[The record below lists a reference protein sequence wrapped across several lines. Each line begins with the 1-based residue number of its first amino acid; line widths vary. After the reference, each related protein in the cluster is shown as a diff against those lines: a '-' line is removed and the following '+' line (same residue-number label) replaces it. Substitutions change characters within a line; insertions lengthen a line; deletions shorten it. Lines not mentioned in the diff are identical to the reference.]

1 LTIKKNILNQKKPAP
16 KLLSAAETS
25 SYAHLMTR
33 SVDLSEAGANLP
45 QLAQEVAA
53 GEEIVVTHS
62 GKSLMKL
69 VPIDTES
76 SDSEP
81 IDRKL
86 GFAADLLTD
95 FSWEEWEASHEEF
108 RKLFRDYEDFK

>member
-1 LTIKKNILNQKKPAP
+1 MKKNILNQKKPAP
-16 KLLSAAETS
+16 KLLSDAETS

-33 SVDLSEAGANLP
+33 SVDLSEVGANLP

-69 VPIDTES
+69 VPIDSES

>member
-1 LTIKKNILNQKKPAP
+1 MNKHILKSNKLAP
-16 KLLSAAETS
+16 ELLSGAETS
-25 SYAHLMTR
+25 SYAQVMTR
-33 SVDLSEAGANLP
+33 SVDISEAGANLP

-53 GEEIVVTHS
+53 GEEIVVTDS

-69 VPIDTES
+69 VPIDSEP

>member
-1 LTIKKNILNQKKPAP
+1 MNKNILKSKKPAP
-16 KLLSAAETS
+16 ELLSGAETS

-33 SVDLSEAGANLP
+33 SVDLSEVGANLP

-69 VPIDTES
+69 VPIDSES

>member
-1 LTIKKNILNQKKPAP
+1 MNKNSLTQKKLSAE
-16 KLLSAAETS
+16 LLSGPNAQA
-25 SYAHLMTR
+25 YAQVMTR
-33 SVDLSEAGANLP
+33 SVDISEAGANLP

-62 GKSLMKL
+62 GKSIMKL
-69 VPIDTES
+69 VPM
-76 SDSEP
+76 DSEP
-81 IDRKL
+81 SESERIDRKL

-95 FSWEEWEASHEEF
+95 FSWDEWEASHEEF

>member
-1 LTIKKNILNQKKPAP
+1 MKKNILNQQKPAP

>member
-1 LTIKKNILNQKKPAP
+1 MKKNILNQKKPAP
-16 KLLSAAETS
+16 ELLSGAETS
-25 SYAHLMTR
+25 SYAQVMTR

-53 GEEIVVTHS
+53 GEVIVVTHS

-69 VPIDTES
+69 VPIGSES

>member
-1 LTIKKNILNQKKPAP
+1 MKKNILNQKKPAP

-95 FSWEEWEASHEEF
+95 FSWDEWEASHEEF

>member
-1 LTIKKNILNQKKPAP
+1 MNKNTLKSKKLTPE
-16 KLLSAAETS
+16 LLSGAETS
-25 SYAHLMTR
+25 SYAQVMTR
-33 SVDLSEAGANLP
+33 SVDISEAGANLP

-69 VPIDTES
+69 VPIDSEPL
-76 SDSEP
+76 DSEP

>member
-1 LTIKKNILNQKKPAP
+1 MKKNILNQKKPAP

-69 VPIDTES
+69 VPIDSES

>member
-1 LTIKKNILNQKKPAP
+1 MKKNILNQKKPAP

>member
-1 LTIKKNILNQKKPAP
+1 MNKNSLTQKKLSSE
-16 KLLSAAETS
+16 LLSISNTQA
-25 SYAHLMTR
+25 YAQVMTR
-33 SVDLSEAGANLP
+33 SVDISEAGANLP

-69 VPIDTES
+69 VPV
-76 SDSEP
+76 DSEPSEAEP

-95 FSWEEWEASHEEF
+95 FSWDEWEASHEEF

>member
-1 LTIKKNILNQKKPAP
+1 MKKNILNQKKPAP

-69 VPIDTES
+69 VPIDSEP

>member
-1 LTIKKNILNQKKPAP
+1 MKKNILNQKKPAP
-16 KLLSAAETS
+16 KLLSDAETS

-69 VPIDTES
+69 VPIDSES

-108 RKLFRDYEDFK
+108 RKLFREYEDFK

>member
-1 LTIKKNILNQKKPAP
+1 MKKNILNQKKPAP
-16 KLLSAAETS
+16 KLLSDAETS

-33 SVDLSEAGANLP
+33 SVDLSEVGAKLP

-69 VPIDTES
+69 VPIDSES

>member
-1 LTIKKNILNQKKPAP
+1 MNKNILKSKKLAP
-16 KLLSAAETS
+16 ELLSGAETS
-25 SYAHLMTR
+25 SYAQVMIR
-33 SVDLSEAGANLP
+33 SVDISEAGANLP

-53 GEEIVVTHS
+53 GEEIIVTHS

-69 VPIDTES
+69 VPIDSEP

>member
-1 LTIKKNILNQKKPAP
+1 MKKNILNQKKPAP
-16 KLLSAAETS
+16 KLLSDAETS

-33 SVDLSEAGANLP
+33 SVDLSEVGANLP

-69 VPIDTES
+69 VPIDSES

-108 RKLFRDYEDFK
+108 RKLFREYEDFK

>member
-1 LTIKKNILNQKKPAP
+1 MKKNILNQKKPAP
-16 KLLSAAETS
+16 KLLSAVETS
-25 SYAHLMTR
+25 SYAQVMTR

-69 VPIDTES
+69 VPIDSES